1 MKTATASK
9 ALAWAISPF
18 WLPILG
24 ALHLRDAWRRWH
36 HRYPVCRL

>member
-1 MKTATASK
+1 MTRPAK
-9 ALAWAISPF
+9 ALVWVLAPF

-36 HRYPVCRL
+36 HRYPTSRL

>member
-1 MKTATASK
+1 MKVPAHSLAF
-9 ALAWAISPF
+9 AWALCPL
-18 WLPILG
+18 WLPVLG